1 MALRNYQTRFWLGLL
16 AADFAL
22 AAGPPPTPP
31 QNVFNFG
38 KIAAV
43 ENCLALRCARG
54 FLLVRSKPGRGASE
68 NWAMA
73 PPFMAWRALS
83 WNAAEREEMVARG
96 GGSVLVLCLAILSP
110 TRRRIFFGAVPL

>member
-22 AAGPPPTPP
+22 TAGLPPTPP

-43 ENCLALRCARG
+43 ENCSVLGRYN
-54 FLLVRSKPGRGASE
+54 PGGGASK
-68 NWAMA
+68 NLAMA
-73 PPFMAWRALS
+73 PPFMAWRVL
-83 WNAAEREEMVARG
+83 WVVAAEREEVEARG

-110 TRRRIFFGAVPL
+110 TRRRIFIGAVLL